1 MKKKLFLMIYTAI
14 FFIASLDITQAKAVG
29 ISVSAECAV
38 LMCADNGEVLYEKN
52 SEMKHAMASTTK
64 ILTSIIA
71 LEAAQYGN
79 KQVKVTKDMYA
90 EGSSMYLKEGEI
102 LTLKDLATGMMTVS
116 GNDAANAVALSLA
129 NNFSDFAKIMNA
141 KAKEIGMKNSSFV
154 TPSGL
159 DDDNHYSTAY
169 DMALLMSYAMKNV
182 DFAELTSKKSESVTF
197 IKPEGK
203 VCTYTNHNKL
213 LRLYEYC
220 VGGKTGFTESAGRCL
235 VSCAKK
241 DGVTLVAVT
250 LNAPD
255 DWNDHINMY
264 EYGFPMMQSVE
275 LDDFSESFSVN
286 IVGGETDNIFAVAE
300 NSSQA
305 IVKKSDIN
313 MIERKVML
321 ADFVYAPVTAGD
333 RIGVI
338 TYKYN
343 GDIIAENYLVAET
356 SVKYVEVKKSFF
368 QKLVDFISSIF

>member
-1 MKKKLFLMIYTAI
+1 MKKKLFLMIYTVI

-71 LEAAQYGN
+71 LETAQYGN

-90 EGSSMYLKEGEI
+90 EGSSMYLKEGDI

-129 NNFSDFAKIMNA
+129 KNFSDFAKIMNA

-213 LRLYEYC
+213 LSLYEYC
-220 VGGKTGFTESAGRCL
+220 VGGKTGFTSSAGRCL

-286 IVGGETDNIFAVAE
+286 VVGGESDNIFVVAE

-305 IVKKSDIN
+305 IVKKTDIN

-338 TYKYN
+338 TYKYDGN
-343 GDIIAENYLVAET
+343 IIAKNYLVAET

-368 QKLVDFISSIF
+368 QKVVDFISSIF

>member
-1 MKKKLFLMIYTAI
+1 MKKKLFIMIYTAI

-64 ILTSIIA
+64 ILTSVIA

-305 IVKKSDIN
+305 VVKKSDIN

-338 TYKYN
+338 TYKCN

-368 QKLVDFISSIF
+368 KKLFDFISSIF

>member
-1 MKKKLFLMIYTAI
+1 MKKKLFIMIYTAI
-14 FFIASLDITQAKAVG
+14 FFIASLDITQVNAVG

-38 LMCADNGEVLYEKN
+38 LMCAESGEVLYEKN

-64 ILTSIIA
+64 VLTSIIA
-71 LEAAQYGN
+71 LEAAQYNN
-79 KQVKVTKDMYA
+79 KQVRVTKEMYA

-129 NNFSDFAKIMNA
+129 ENFSDFAKIMNA

-169 DMALLMSYAMKNV
+169 DMALLMSYAMKNAA
-182 DFAELTSKKSESVTF
+182 FAELTSKKSESVTF

-220 VGGKTGFTESAGRCL
+220 VGGKTGFTENAGRCL

-241 DGVTLVAVT
+241 DGITLVAVT

-286 IVGGETDNIFAVAE
+286 VVGGETDSIFAVAE
-300 NSSQA
+300 NSSTV
-305 IVKKSDIN
+305 IVKKSGIN
-313 MIERKVML
+313 KIERAVML

-333 RIGVI
+333 KIGVI
-338 TYKYN
+338 TYKYDGN
-343 GDIIAENYLVAET
+343 IIAKNYLVAET
-356 SVKYVEVKKSFF
+356 SVKYVEVKKGFF
-368 QKLVDFISSIF
+368 QSLLDFIFNIF

>member
-52 SEMKHAMASTTK
+52 SDMKHAMASTTK